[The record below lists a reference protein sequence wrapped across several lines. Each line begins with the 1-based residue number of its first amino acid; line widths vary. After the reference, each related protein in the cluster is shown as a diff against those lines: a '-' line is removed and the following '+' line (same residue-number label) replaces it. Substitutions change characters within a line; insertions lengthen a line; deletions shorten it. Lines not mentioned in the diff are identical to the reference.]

1 MKVVHTI
8 GEVRDAVKEAK
19 SNGERIG
26 FVATMGFLHE
36 GHLVLVDKSS
46 EVSDFQVMSIFVN
59 RMQFNDPNDFNS
71 YPIDLERDYQL
82 AENRGVDLV
91 FVPDETE
98 MYNERLTY
106 VDIEKMTDF
115 LCGYARPG
123 HFRGVLTVVSKLFNI
138 IQPDVSVFGQKDIQ
152 QAASIQKMVEDL
164 NFPIDIILGPIV
176 REDSGLA
183 MSSRNKHL
191 TDDQRERALV
201 LFKSLQKAE
210 ELILSGERNESR
222 LVPAMTDIISS
233 GKPTKIDYIT
243 LAGYHDLQP
252 VSHIEN
258 RCVLAVAAYFG
269 ETRLIDNMV
278 IEMKGDTCE
287 CVY

>member
-8 GEVRDAVKEAK
+8 GEVRDAVTEARSDGK
-19 SNGERIG
+19 RIG

-46 EVSDFQVMSIFVN
+46 EASDFQVMSIFVN

-71 YPIDLERDYQL
+71 YPIDLERDYRL

-98 MYNERLTY
+98 MYQNRLTY

-123 HFRGVLTVVSKLFNI
+123 HFRGVLTIVSKLFNI
-138 IQPDVSVFGQKDIQ
+138 IQPDVAVFGQKDIQ
-152 QAASIQKMVEDL
+152 QAASIQKMVVDL
-164 NFPIDIILGPIV
+164 NFPINIIVGPIV
-176 REDSGLA
+176 RENSGLA

-191 TDDQRERALV
+191 TDDQRENAIV
-201 LFKSLQKAE
+201 LFRSLQKAE
-210 ELILSGERNESR
+210 DLITSGERRESR

-233 GKPTKIDYIT
+233 GKPSTIDYVS
-243 LAGYHDLQP
+243 LSGYHDLQP
-252 VSHIEN
+252 VSHIDDT
-258 RCVLAVAAYFG
+258 CVLAVAAYFG
-269 ETRLIDNMV
+269 DTRLIDNMV
-278 IEMKGDTCE
+278 IEKKGDTYQCI
-287 CVY
+287 Y